1 MRSALVGA
9 LALLLV
15 ACGGGSGTASQP
27 ATASAPAPSRTV
39 RGPADLIT
47 EAEIISSGMNYE
59 NALEVVRSLRPAML
73 RPRAGAGAQAVMLYI
88 DDVRMNDMN
97 GLSTVP
103 TNRVREIRFINA
115 RDATTRWGTGH
126 DSGVIL
132 LTTKR

>member
-1 MRSALVGA
+1 MRSALVCAVG
-9 LALLLV
+9 LLLV
-15 ACGGGSGTASQP
+15 ACGGGGSGTASQP
-27 ATASAPAPSRTV
+27 TNAPRTV

-47 EAEIISSGMNYE
+47 EAEINAGTNYQ
-59 NALEVVRSLRPAML
+59 NALEVVQYLRPQML
-73 RPRAGAGAQAVMLYI
+73 RPRSGAGAQAVVLYL
-88 DDVRMNDMN
+88 DDVRMNDLN

-132 LTTKR
+132 VTTKR